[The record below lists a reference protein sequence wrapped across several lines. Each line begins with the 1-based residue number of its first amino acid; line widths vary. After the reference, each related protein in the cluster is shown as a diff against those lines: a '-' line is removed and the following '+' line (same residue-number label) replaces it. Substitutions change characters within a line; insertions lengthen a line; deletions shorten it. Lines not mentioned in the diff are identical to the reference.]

1 MKLFSFFILLMVSF
15 SAVSQEILL
24 NDYNWF
30 LTDIIQNNLSKE
42 KIFQE
47 MDRSFIKTDSAICS
61 NSAHMWVN
69 DFKKKHDIQSGKIF
83 VFFTK
88 KNSDDGLKTWWYHA
102 SPLINENGAIWVL
115 DAGYPY
121 SIKGPLS
128 LEGWFSFFA
137 KTTSCK
143 EINFGEIEL
152 IEFMFKGQVFPQTT
166 KFGKY
171 ECYYKITPYTI
182 WTPTSLAESLL
193 GKDENGRSVKVDW
206 QEINKS
212 ELYQACLESTT
223 TKLTYHLN
231 SSKYRC
237 RKYIEEK
244 GEAMPPL

>member
-1 MKLFSFFILLMVSF
+1 MKLISFFILLSVSF
-15 SAVSQEILL
+15 SALSQEILL
-24 NDYNWF
+24 KNYNWF
-30 LTDIIQNNLSKE
+30 LTDISELNLSKE
-42 KIFQE
+42 EVFHDL
-47 MDRSFIKTDSAICS
+47 DRSFIKTDSAICS
-61 NSAHMWVN
+61 NSAHMWAN
-69 DFKKKHDIQSGKIF
+69 DLKIKYDIQSGKIF

-88 KNSDDGLKTWWYHA
+88 INSDDGLKTWWYHA
-102 SPLINENGAIWVL
+102 SPLINENGAMWVL

-121 SIKGPLS
+121 SIKSPLS

-143 EINFGEIEL
+143 EINLGEIEL

-171 ECYYKITPYTI
+171 DCYYKITPHTI
-182 WTPTSLAESLL
+182 WTPTSIAKSLL
-193 GKDENGRSVKVDW
+193 GKDQNGRSVKVDW

-212 ELYQACLESTT
+212 ELFQACLESTT

-237 RKYIEEK
+237 RKYVEEK